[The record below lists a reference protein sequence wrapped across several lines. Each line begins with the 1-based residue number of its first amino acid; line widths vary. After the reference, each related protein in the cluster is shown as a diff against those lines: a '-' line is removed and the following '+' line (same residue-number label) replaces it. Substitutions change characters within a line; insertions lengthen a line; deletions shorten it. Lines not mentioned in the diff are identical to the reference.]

1 MLKYSLIYLYDKVY
15 YLIEKCLI
23 CGVNLDVYD
32 NILNLMLVIVLKDI
46 NLMKKMI
53 EGGVNVNV

>member
-1 MLKYSLIYLYDKVY
+1 MLKYSLVYLYDKVY

>member
-1 MLKYSLIYLYDKVY
+1 MLVYLYDRVC
-15 YLIEKCLI
+15 YLIEKCLE

-53 EGGVNVNV
+53 EGGVNFNV